1 MRDKILT
8 INKLA
13 KLCGITVRTLHY
25 YDEIGLL
32 CPNSIAQNGYREYNQ
47 ENLIRLQE
55 ILFFKELDIPLKE
68 IKSIIDSP
76 DYDKQKALR
85 KHKVLLTLKKDR
97 LNRIIQLVND
107 NLEDEKIN
115 LKEFDMTEIN
125 KHIEKYAQEAKER
138 WGHSDAYKQSSKRT
152 KKYTDADWQKI
163 NGEKDQIFSDF
174 ADCMNNAQYC
184 KDADALVSQWKN
196 HISKYF
202 YDCTDEMLL
211 GLADMYTYDERFK
224 ENMDK
229 HGEGVSD
236 FISKSI
242 KNYCNKK

>member
-1 MRDKILT
+1 MIEKLLT

-25 YDEIGLL
+25 YDEIELL
-32 CPNSIAQNGYREYNQ
+32 CPNSIAPNGYREYDSD
-47 ENLIRLQE
+47 NLITLQE

-68 IKSIIDSP
+68 IKSIIDNP
-76 DYDKQKALR
+76 DYDKQKALK
-85 KHKVLLTLKKDR
+85 KHKELLILKRDR
-97 LNRIIQLVND
+97 LNRIIKLVDSNLND
-107 NLEDEKIN
+107 KKLS

-125 KHIEKYAQEAKER
+125 EHINKYKQEAKDR
-138 WGHSDAYKQSSKRT
+138 WGDSDAYKQSCKKT
-152 KKYTDADWQKI
+152 KNYTDADWKRI
-163 NGEKDQIFSDF
+163 NGERDQIFADF
-174 ADCMNNAQYC
+174 ANCMNNAAGS
-184 KDADALVSQWKN
+184 KDADTLAKEWQN

-202 YDCTDEMLL
+202 YDCTEEILL

-229 HGEGVSD
+229 HGEGVTE

-242 KNYCNKK
+242 KEYLQKK